1 MTLMV
6 RRRCFV
12 KGVVAAGFATA
23 LPYAGANAQENRHH
37 LVEIRKFKFVPDTL
51 SVKSGDTITWVN
63 HDIVPHTATA
73 SDKSWDTG
81 KIKKGE
87 RGQVTVGDGFADAY
101 FCRFHPNMKA
111 SLKVDG

>member
-1 MTLMV
+1 MVMMV

-12 KGVVAAGFATA
+12 KGAVATGVAAA
-23 LPYAGANAQENRHH
+23 LPFARASARENRNHMM
-37 LVEIRKFKFVPDTL
+37 EIHKFKFVPDSL
-51 SVKSGDTITWVN
+51 SVKSGDTITWIN
-63 HDIVPHTATA
+63 KDIVPHTATA

-87 RGQVTVGDGFADAY
+87 RGQVAVSDGFAQDY

-111 SLKVDG
+111 TLTVEQ